1 MARSKSMGFP
11 RGHDLQMVNF
21 QIYVSLCKFTGG
33 YSQPKMQKQQIQ
45 WFLLANVI
53 QNNPFFFFKRFFWTL
68 RFGRAGPQY
77 RGSGDRNTCHVGMGL
92 WVWVNVSAPPKF
104 ILAHKKQPLSWVD

>member
-1 MARSKSMGFP
+1 MGFP
-11 RGHDLQMVNF
+11 RGNDLQMVNF

-53 QNNPFFFFKRFFWTL
+53 QNNHFLDFFYVFF
-68 RFGRAGPQY
+68 GP
-77 RGSGDRNTCHVGMGL
+77 
-92 WVWVNVSAPPKF
+92 
-104 ILAHKKQPLSWVD
+104 